1 MRKSERMGRHG
12 RSHHSVLVL
21 VLLGLFLG
29 CSGGSGGDT
38 GEVERA
44 AATVAAN
51 PTQSGS
57 TDGVRRPP
65 ADRAWV
71 IFGADTVVAEVASTP
86 DQRAQGLM
94 YREDL
99 PDGAGMLFVFQDNQV
114 RAFWMANTYIPLDI
128 AYMDPSYRIV
138 DIVQMEPLVTET
150 YPSNGPAM
158 FALEV
163 RKGWFADRGI
173 PVGTQAEIVFG
184 VAIRR

>member
-1 MRKSERMGRHG
+1 MRKSERIGRHG

-29 CSGGSGGDT
+29 CSGGGAGDT
-38 GEVERA
+38 GEVERT
-44 AATVAAN
+44 ATAGA
-51 PTQSGS
+51 PS
-57 TDGVRRPP
+57 TTATGAGDGVLRPP

-128 AYMDPSYRIV
+128 AYLDPSYRIV
-138 DIVQMEPLVTET
+138 DIVQMAPLVTET
-150 YPSNGPAM
+150 YPSSAPAM

-163 RKGWFADRGI
+163 RQGWFADRGI

-184 VAIRR
+184 VGIRR